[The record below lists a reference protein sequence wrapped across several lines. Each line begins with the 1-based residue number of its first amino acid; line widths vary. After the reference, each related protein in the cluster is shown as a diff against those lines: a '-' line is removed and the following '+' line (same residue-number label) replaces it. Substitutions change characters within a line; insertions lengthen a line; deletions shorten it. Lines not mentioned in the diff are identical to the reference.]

1 LARIKLFFLFFYIVN
16 FFLQFIY
23 FLFYTGVSK
32 FFYIYIYKKTFIS
45 LEHKFLCQKER
56 ERERERDCS
65 IAPAYLVSNEEGM
78 VRDVRRHK
86 CPMDV
91 CAPTTSQVRE
101 HHFPIVKS
109 LGHNFQRHTTPPKQ
123 VWIEWI
129 QVAPDTME
137 NHRLSSFN
145 NLVR

>member
-1 LARIKLFFLFFYIVN
+1 MLTRISSNQIIFLFFYIVN
-16 FFLQFIY
+16 FFLPIHFFIY
-23 FLFYTGVSK
+23 ILESLF
-32 FFYIYIYKKTFIS
+32 FIYIKKTFIS

-123 VWIEWI
+123 VWIE
-129 QVAPDTME
+129 
-137 NHRLSSFN
+137 
-145 NLVR
+145 

>member
-1 LARIKLFFLFFYIVN
+1 MTKSLILHVNPDWLESDYYYFFYIVN
-16 FFLQFIY
+16 FFLPIHLFFYFILESLSFFIFIY
-23 FLFYTGVSK
+23 IKKHSYHLNISFYV
-32 FFYIYIYKKTFIS
+32 KK
-45 LEHKFLCQKER
+45 
-56 ERERERDCS
+56 RERERDCS

-123 VWIEWI
+123 VWIE
-129 QVAPDTME
+129 
-137 NHRLSSFN
+137 
-145 NLVR
+145 